1 MTFRHGLTGL
11 GLLGTMCLSI
21 PGSSSAQVALP
32 TATVSPPPTEVA
44 CPDFLPQQA
53 HCWSGRAAKGG
64 YYWIARPENWNGS
77 LIVHAHGG
85 PRTGEPQADD
95 PLEDLERF
103 SMTVKEGFAWAG
115 STYRRG
121 GYGVR
126 MAAEDTD
133 DLRQIF
139 WDAFGRPNR
148 TILHGQSWGGNVAAK
163 AAELYARDA
172 EGRVVW
178 DGVVLTSGV
187 LAGGTEAYT
196 FRADLRAVYQYYCQN
211 HPAPEEVQYPVWQG
225 LPDGV
230 RMTRAQ
236 LADRVKTCTGVGLP
250 EAERSPDQKQ
260 RLTDI
265 LSVVGVEEAQLVAHL
280 AWGTFLFQ
288 DLVQRRLDGLNPFSN
303 IDTVYAGS
311 HDDAALNAGVQRFAA
326 DPAALARL
334 AYDADLSG
342 LIVAPT
348 LTIHGKY
355 DPTAFVS
362 NQAAYHDQVEAAGRA
377 ELLVQTFT
385 DEAEHSALNAP
396 EYVAVFA
403 AMMKWLDQ
411 GTKPDARSVAML
423 CEEARSRYEGDACL
437 FDENYD
443 LSAQSEDGRRMKKP
457 SGGTAGGL

>member
-1 MTFRHGLTGL
+1 MRLFSMLAAAAAVTLTGA
-11 GLLGTMCLSI
+11 
-21 PGSSSAQVALP
+21 PFAAAQDAPAASSPAPAL
-32 TATVSPPPTEVA
+32 AV

-53 HCWSGRAAKGG
+53 RCWSGRAAKGG
-64 YYWIARPENWNGS
+64 YYWIAVPENWNGS

-85 PRTGEPQADD
+85 PRTGAPRADD

-139 WDAFGRPNR
+139 WDAFGRPRR

-187 LAGGTEAYT
+187 LAGGTEAYR

-211 HPAPEEVQYPVWQG
+211 HPAPDEAQYPVWQG
-225 LPDGV
+225 LPEGV
-230 RMTRAQ
+230 RLTRAQ
-236 LADRVKTCTGVGLP
+236 LAERVKACTGVGLA
-250 EAERSPDQKQ
+250 ETERSPEQTQ
-260 RLTDI
+260 RLADI
-265 LSVVGVEEAQLVAHL
+265 LNVVGIGEGQLVSHL

-288 DLVQRRLDGLNPFSN
+288 DLVQKRLDGLNPFDNSR
-303 IDTVYAGS
+303 TVYQGS
-311 HDDAALNAGVQRFAA
+311 HDDAALNAGVERFAA
-326 DPAALARL
+326 DPMAVARL

-348 LTIHGKY
+348 ITIHGKD
-355 DPTAFVS
+355 DPTAFVWH
-362 NQAAYHDQVEAAGRA
+362 QAAYRDRVASAGRS

-385 DEAEHSALNAP
+385 NEAEHSALSPP
-396 EYVAVFA
+396 EYVAVFDA
-403 AMMKWLDQ
+403 LMAWIDQ
-411 GTKPDARSVAML
+411 GATPDAASVAAL
-423 CEEARSRYEGDACL
+423 CDAARSRHAGACL
-437 FDENYD
+437 FDEQYRPV
-443 LSAQSEDGRRMKKP
+443 AGRLK
-457 SGGTAGGL
+457 GGSRLR

>member
-1 MTFRHGLTGL
+1 MTHRHGLTGL
-11 GLLGTMCLSI
+11 ALLGAAYVLAAGTA
-21 PGSSSAQVALP
+21 SAQTVTT
-32 TATVSPPPTEVA
+32 TASPPPTEAA
-44 CPDFLPQQA
+44 CPDYLPQQA
-53 HCWSGRAAKGG
+53 RCWSGRAAKGG
-64 YYWIARPENWNGS
+64 YYWIAVPENWNGS

-85 PRTGEPQADD
+85 PRTSEPKADD

-139 WDAFGRPNR
+139 WDAFGRPRR

-172 EGRVVW
+172 EGQVVW

-187 LAGGTEAYT
+187 LAGGTEAYR

-211 HPAPEEVQYPVWQG
+211 HPASDEVQYPVWQG
-225 LPDGV
+225 LPEDV

-236 LADRVKTCTGVGLP
+236 LAERVKTCTGAGLP
-250 EAERSPDQKQ
+250 EGERTPEQKQ
-260 RLTDI
+260 RLSDI
-265 LSVVGVEEAQLVAHL
+265 LTVVGIEEDQLVGHL
-280 AWGTFLFQ
+280 AWATFLFQ

-303 IDTVYAGS
+303 IDTLYEGS

-326 DPAALARL
+326 DPMAVARL

-348 LTIHGKY
+348 VTIHGK
-355 DPTAFVS
+355 DDATAFVWHS
-362 NQAAYHDQVEAAGRA
+362 AVYRERVAAAGRS

-385 DEAEHSALNAP
+385 NEAEHSALSAP
-396 EYVAVFA
+396 EYVAVFEA
-403 AMMKWLDQ
+403 LMGWVDQ
-411 GTKPDARSVAML
+411 GVKPDASSVAAL
-423 CEEARSRYEGDACL
+423 CETARHRYESACL
-437 FDENYD
+437 FDK
-443 LSAQSEDGRRMKKP
+443 SFSPVKP
-457 SGGTAGGL
+457 

>member
-1 MTFRHGLTGL
+1 MFRLAASSLALTLCGAAFAA
-11 GLLGTMCLSI
+11 
-21 PGSSSAQVALP
+21 AQDAP
-32 TATVSPPPTEVA
+32 TVSSPSAPASAV

-53 HCWSGRAAKGG
+53 HCWSGQAAKGG
-64 YYWIARPENWNGS
+64 YYWIAVPQNWNGA
-77 LIVHAHGG
+77 LVVHAHGG
-85 PRTGEPQADD
+85 PRTGAPKADD

-139 WDAFGRPNR
+139 WDAFGRPRR

-187 LAGGTEAYT
+187 LAGGTEAYR

-211 HPAPEEVQYPVWQG
+211 HPASDEIQYPLWQG
-225 LPDGV
+225 LPEGV

-236 LADRVKTCTGVGLP
+236 LADRVKACTGVGLP
-250 EAERSPDQKQ
+250 EAARSRDQKR
-260 RLTDI
+260 RLADI
-265 LSVVGVEEAQLVAHL
+265 LGVVGIEEDQLVGHL
-280 AWGTFLFQ
+280 AWATFLFQ
-288 DLVQRRLDGLNPFSN
+288 DLVHRRLDGLNPFSN
-303 IDTVYAGS
+303 ADAVYAGS
-311 HDDAALNAGVQRFAA
+311 HDDAALNADVQRFAA
-326 DPAALARL
+326 DSMAVARL

-348 LTIHGKY
+348 IAIHGKY
-355 DPTAFVS
+355 DPVAFVS
-362 NQAAYHDQVEAAGRA
+362 NQAAYRDRVATAGRSD
-377 ELLVQTFT
+377 LLVQTFT
-385 DEAEHSALNAP
+385 NEAEHSALSAP
-396 EYVAVFA
+396 EYVAVFDA
-403 AMMKWLDQ
+403 LMEWIEQ
-411 GTKPDARSVAML
+411 GRKPDARSVNHL
-423 CEEARSRYEGDACL
+423 CERARSRYNQPCL
-437 FDENYD
+437 FDEGIVPD
-443 LSAQSEDGRRMKKP
+443 VR
-457 SGGTAGGL
+457 